1 MAKGKKLEALLAS
14 LDQIKSDLTTETA
27 WAQLQQILNSP
38 YGMAVARV
46 AKLVERAEISS
57 LLPDL
62 EKAFDRFLEDPVEQ
76 DPSCLAKTAIAEAFY
91 HLEYNQAD
99 PFLKGIRHRQLE
111 PVYGGRMDTAPQLR
125 TTCALGLVRMNYPEV
140 FVELADL
147 LADPEAAARI
157 GAARAV
163 AYTGDRDRGLPLL
176 RLRALCGDQPEVMV
190 ECVNGLLQLDP
201 HHSLGLVSRCLE
213 SNPPVTQELIA
224 LSLGESHLAEALQVL
239 KQWWQQLRD
248 PQLRGTGLLAIA
260 MIRSEE
266 AFAFL
271 LQLISKG
278 SKADAQAAIEALRT
292 YRQDQSL
299 WQQVME
305 RAEARG
311 LSLGRAESAEA

>member
-1 MAKGKKLEALLAS
+1 MSKGKKLEALLAS
-14 LDQIKSDLTTETA
+14 LDQIKSDPRTETA
-27 WAQLQQILNSP
+27 QAQLQQILNSR
-38 YGMAVARV
+38 YGVAVARA

-62 EKAFDRFLEDPVEQ
+62 EKAFDRFLVEPVER
-76 DPSCLAKTAIAEAFY
+76 DPSCLAKTAIAETFY
-91 HLEYNQAD
+91 RLEFNQAD

-147 LADPEAAARI
+147 LADPEVAARI

-176 RLRALCGDQPEVMV
+176 RLRVLCGDEPEVMV

-201 HHSLGLVSRCLE
+201 RRSLDLVSHCLDA
-213 SNPPVTQELIA
+213 SPPATQELIA
-224 LSLGESHLAEALQVL
+224 LSLGESHLGGALEIL
-239 KQWWQQLRD
+239 KQWWHRIQDAQLRN
-248 PQLRGTGLLAIA
+248 TGLLAIA
-260 MIRSEE
+260 MIRSEG

-271 LQLISKG
+271 LQLISQG
-278 SKADAQAAIEALRT
+278 SQVDAEAAIEALRT

-299 WQQVME
+299 WQQVIE
-305 RAEARG
+305 RAGSRG
-311 LSLGRAESAEA
+311 LSLERSP